1 MAAAPPSLGGGWLG
15 RYGQGRTVSR
25 AFLMGEG
32 YSPSDL
38 DGRPVIGI
46 CNSWSELNNCNVH
59 LQAVADAVKRG
70 VWQAGGLPL
79 EFPVISLGEVF
90 IAPTTMMFR
99 NLMAMDVEEM
109 IRAQP
114 LDGVVLLASCD
125 KTTPAMVMGAASANK
140 PAILVTG
147 GPSLSGRYR
156 GRDVGTTDYTKM
168 DAELR
173 AGLVSDEEMME
184 FEQGYK
190 RSVGHCEVMG
200 TASTMSSLAEAMGF
214 CLPGSA
220 NIPAVD
226 ARRYRTAE
234 DAGRQIMELVRRDIR
249 PSDLI
254 TRRSLENAIRVGMAI
269 GGSTNAV
276 IHLVAY
282 AGRLGI
288 DLPLSVFDDLSRTT
302 PFLVDVKPSGRY
314 MMNELFEAGGIP
326 AVMKEL
332 ESLLHL
338 DCPTVT
344 GRTIGEN
351 LATARPALDRDVIR
365 PLSDPLHAEG
375 GTAILRGNLAPHGA
389 VIKQTAASPHLL
401 VHRGPAVCFDDNDQL
416 QAALKDEDYELDP
429 DAVIIQRY
437 QGPRGYPGMPETGG
451 GVAVPIKLMRRGVR
465 DIVRITD
472 ARMSGTAF
480 GTTVL
485 HVSPEAAVGGPL
497 AAVRDG
503 DIVELNVPERT
514 LNVLLSD
521 EEIAARLREWRSPV
535 PQDAR
540 GYHWLYLNHV
550 LQAHEGCDFDFLRHN
565 GRRSDE
571 RGATSDELSGGTGV
585 APTETRGKRAAD

>member
-156 GRDVGTTDYTKM
+156 GRDVGTTDYTRM

-173 AGLVSDEEMME
+173 AGLVSDEEMQE

-234 DAGRQIMELVRRDIR
+234 DAGRQVMELVRRGIR
-249 PSDLI
+249 PSDII
-254 TRRSLENAIRVGMAI
+254 TRKSLENAIAAVAMS

-276 IHLVAY
+276 LHLLAVA
-282 AGRLGI
+282 G
-288 DLPLSVFDDLSRTT
+288 
-302 PFLVDVKPSGRY
+302 
-314 MMNELFEAGGIP
+314 EAG
-326 AVMKEL
+326 VD
-332 ESLLHL
+332 L
-338 DCPTVT
+338 DIDDFDRIAERTPLTCDLKPG
-344 GRTIGEN
+344 GRFV
-351 LATARPALDRDVIR
+351 ATDLY
-365 PLSDPLHAEG
+365 
-375 GTAILRGNLAPHGA
+375 
-389 VIKQTAASPHLL
+389 AA
-401 VHRGPAVCFDDNDQL
+401 
-416 QAALKDEDYELDP
+416 
-429 DAVIIQRY
+429 
-437 QGPRGYPGMPETGG
+437 G
-451 GVAVPIKLMRRGVR
+451 GVPVVAKRLQ
-465 DIVRITD
+465 
-472 ARMSGTAF
+472 
-480 GTTVL
+480 
-485 HVSPEAAVGGPL
+485 EAACST
-497 AAVRDG
+497 
-503 DIVELNVPERT
+503 RT
-514 LNVLLSD
+514 
-521 EEIAARLREWRSPV
+521 RS
-535 PQDAR
+535 R
-540 GYHWLYLNHV
+540 
-550 LQAHEGCDFDFLRHN
+550 
-565 GRRSDE
+565 
-571 RGATSDELSGGTGV
+571 
-585 APTETRGKRAAD
+585 

>member
-1 MAAAPPSLGGGWLG
+1 MVVTPPNLGGGWLG
-15 RYGQGRTVSR
+15 KYGKGRTVSR
-25 AFLMGEG
+25 AFLMAEG
-32 YSPSDL
+32 FTSDDM
-38 DGRPVIGI
+38 DGRPIIGI
-46 CNSWSELNNCNVH
+46 CNSWSELNNCNYH
-59 LQAVADAVKRG
+59 LRDVAEAVKRG

-79 EFPVISLGEVF
+79 EFPVISLGETF
-90 IAPTTMMFR
+90 MSPTTMMFR

-114 LDGVVLLASCD
+114 LDGVVLLSSCD
-125 KTTPAMVMGAASANK
+125 KTTPAMIMGAASANL

-173 AGLVSDEEMME
+173 AGLVTDEDMME
-184 FEQGYK
+184 FEDGYK

-200 TASTMSSLAEAMGF
+200 TASTMTSLAEAMGL
-214 CLPGSA
+214 CLTGSA

-234 DAGRQIMELVRRDIR
+234 ASGRQIIEIVKRGIK
-249 PSDLI
+249 PSDII
-254 TRRSLENAIRVGMAI
+254 TRQSLENAIRVSMAI

-288 DLPLSVFDDLSRTT
+288 DLPLSVFDHISRTT
-302 PFLVDVKPSGRY
+302 PFIVNVKPSGEF
-314 MMNELFEAGGIP
+314 MMNEVFEAGGVP
-326 AVMKEL
+326 AVMKEI
-332 ESLLHL
+332 ESLLHR
-338 DCPTVT
+338 DCLTVT
-344 GRTIGEN
+344 TKTIGEN
-351 LATARPALDRDVIR
+351 LANVSGSRDHDVIR
-365 PLSDPLHAEG
+365 PLSNPLNNEG
-375 GTAILRGNLAPHGA
+375 GTAILHGNLAPFGA

-401 VHRGPAVCFDDNDQL
+401 VHRGPAVVFNSNDEL
-416 QAALKDEDYELDP
+416 HAALHDDDYDMDP
-429 DAVIIQRY
+429 NAVIIQRY
-437 QGPRGYPGMPETGG
+437 QGPLGYPGMPETGG
-451 GVAVPIKLMRRGVR
+451 GVAVPNKLIRRGIR

-485 HVSPEAAVGGPL
+485 HVSPEAAAGGPL

-503 DIVELNVPERT
+503 DIIELNVPERT
-514 LNVLLSD
+514 LNVLISD
-521 EEIAARLREWRSPV
+521 EEMRERLKEWKSPV
-535 PQDAR
+535 PSNVR

-550 LQAHEGCDFDFLRHN
+550 LQAHEGCDFDFARAN
-565 GRRSDE
+565 GQTLD
-571 RGATSDELSGGTGV
+571 DLSGGTGV
-585 APTETRGKRAAD
+585 PPTETESHAAD

>member
-1 MAAAPPSLGGGWLG
+1 MLPPRLDGRRLG
-15 RYGQGRTVSR
+15 RFGTGNTISR

-46 CNSWSELNNCNVH
+46 CNSWSELNNCNIH

-79 EFPVISLGEVF
+79 EFPVISLGETF
-90 IAPTTMMFR
+90 MHPTTMMFR

-114 LDGVVLLASCD
+114 LDGVVLLSSCD
-125 KTTPAMVMGAASANK
+125 KTTPAMVMGAASANI

-156 GRDVGTTDYTKM
+156 GRDVGTTDYTKLE
-168 DAELR
+168 AEHR
-173 AGLVSDEEMME
+173 AGLVTDEDVME
-184 FEQGYK
+184 FEAGYK

-200 TASTMSSLAEAMGF
+200 TASTMTSLAEAMGF

-226 ARRYRTAE
+226 ARRYRSAE
-234 DAGRQIMELVRRDIR
+234 EAGKQIIEIVRRGIR
-249 PSDLI
+249 PADII
-254 TRRSLENAIRVGMAI
+254 TRQSLENAIRVSMAI

-276 IHLVAY
+276 VHLVAY

-288 DLPLSVFDDLSRTT
+288 DLPLSVFDALSRST
-302 PFLVDVKPSGRY
+302 PFLVNVKPSGQY
-314 MMNELFEAGGIP
+314 MMNEVFEAGGVP
-326 AVMKEL
+326 AVMNEIA
-332 ESLLHL
+332 SLLHR
-338 DCPTVT
+338 DCLTVT
-344 GRTIGEN
+344 GETIGAN
-351 LATARPALDRDVIR
+351 LARFGGSRDHEVIR
-365 PLSDPLHAEG
+365 PLSNPLNPEG
-375 GTAILRGNLAPHGA
+375 GTAILHGNLAPHGA

-401 VHRGPAVCFDDNDQL
+401 VHRGPAVVFDTNEAL
-416 QAALKDEDYELDP
+416 QAALRDDDYDLDP
-429 DAVIIQRY
+429 DAVIVQRN
-437 QGPRGYPGMPETGG
+437 QGPLGYPGMPETGG
-451 GVAVPIKLMRRGVR
+451 GVAVPNKLMRRGIR

-485 HVSPEAAVGGPL
+485 HVSPEAAAGGPL

-503 DIVELNVPERT
+503 DIIELNVPERT
-514 LNVLLSD
+514 LNVLVPD
-521 EEIAARLREWRSPV
+521 EELRARLRGWRPAL
-535 PQDAR
+535 PATAR

-550 LQAHEGCDFDFLRHN
+550 LQAHEGADFDFARHDARPRDPLPLW
-565 GRRSDE
+565 GRP
-571 RGATSDELSGGTGV
+571 A
-585 APTETRGKRAAD
+585 AQAAD